1 MGARIL
7 IVEDDP
13 SSLELTA
20 YLLDSAGY
28 STLLAREGG
37 TGLRL
42 ALEASPDVIVCD
54 LQMPVLNGYE
64 LVGRLKEDPGWRRV
78 PVVAVSAFS
87 MPGDREKAL
96 AAGFDGY
103 LTKPITP
110 ETFVQEIAA
119 FLPRHLRAEP
129 PAND

>member
-1 MGARIL
+1 MVARIL

-64 LVGRLKEDPGWRRV
+64 LVRRLMEDPSWRRV
-78 PVVAVSAFS
+78 PLVAVSAFS
-87 MPGDREKAL
+87 MPGDRERAL
-96 AAGFDGY
+96 EAGFDGY

-119 FLPRHLRAEP
+119 FLPRPLPAEP
-129 PAND
+129 RADD